1 MSHIPLIRVLPLA
14 VGEPGCSER
23 KDLRV
28 VLRGMDFQT
37 SVLPAR
43 NVLQIRSCFFGKS
56 LTDKPGHLP
65 RKMTNL
71 NGWVVSS
78 QDHTREK
85 KELLRAHEEAVSN
98 SEH

>member
-1 MSHIPLIRVLPLA
+1 MFGAEGSTRGTSGNGLPD
-14 VGEPGCSER
+14 VGASGEKRFSDP
-23 KDLRV
+23 KLLLREI
-28 VLRGMDFQT
+28 F
-37 SVLPAR
+37 
-43 NVLQIRSCFFGKS
+43 
-56 LTDKPGHLP
+56 TDKPGHLP